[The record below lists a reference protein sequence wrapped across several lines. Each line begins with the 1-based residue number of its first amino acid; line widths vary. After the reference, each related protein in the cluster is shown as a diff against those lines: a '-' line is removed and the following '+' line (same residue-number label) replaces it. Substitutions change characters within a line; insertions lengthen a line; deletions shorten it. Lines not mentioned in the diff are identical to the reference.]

1 MTFIQ
6 NQSMI
11 AVRLPY
17 ESGEDEPSG
26 MYAWFVKGSN
36 ANHADEALRTFLNL
50 NFEGDGLEHKVK
62 YTRLFIPKFEVTST
76 IDIKSVL
83 HEDASVFKSGN
94 LKDMSRSGD
103 DSECVNKFEQVC
115 RLQVDQEGTIAS
127 VERVLFIGTQF
138 SILYTSMY
146 SPLYSCEY
154 FARHDSKA
162 HTEFLDFHWHPPVHV
177 SGFSGIAK
185 RPEAELK
192 VEVR

>member
-1 MTFIQ
+1 VIVEMMQIELQMTFVQ

-94 LKDMSRSGD
+94 LKDMSGD

-127 VERVLFIGTQF
+127 AYTAASTLRGTTQKPTPNF
-138 SILYTSMY
+138 LTSTGTRLYM
-146 SPLYSCEY
+146 
-154 FARHDSKA
+154 F
-162 HTEFLDFHWHPPVHV
+162 
-177 SGFSGIAK
+177 SGFLA
-185 RPEAELK
+185 
-192 VEVR
+192 